1 MTRTLSFAIVAALA
15 FAPKAVAA
23 GRVVSVTSFDGTQL
37 AATLYE
43 PSSRPSPAVVLVH
56 MLGRSK
62 DDWHNIAERLED
74 AGVMVLAID
83 LRGHGRSSGSMA
95 TLQPMVGDVAS
106 AVGWLAARPN
116 ARPGSIAVVGA
127 SLGANLAA
135 LAAADLPSVHA
146 LVLVSP
152 SLDYR
157 GLRLD
162 AATMKKI
169 GDRPVLMLASTQDP
183 YALRTL
189 RELIGDG
196 SGREQRLS
204 NAAAHGTN
212 LLAADSDLARG
223 LVEWLRRISGF

>member
-1 MTRTLSFAIVAALA
+1 MTGRAALA
-15 FAPKAVAA
+15 LAVMFAAATPALAERRSVAL
-23 GRVVSVTSFDGTQL
+23 TSFDGTQL

-43 PSSRPSPAVVLVH
+43 PSSRPSAAVVLVH

-62 DDWHNIAERLED
+62 DDWQSLAERLED
-74 AGVMVLAID
+74 ADIMVLALD
-83 LRGHGRSSGSMA
+83 LRGHGRSAGSMA
-95 TLQPMVGDVAS
+95 TLPPMVGDVAS
-106 AVGWLAARPN
+106 AVAWLAARPN
-116 ARPGSIAVVGA
+116 ARPGAIAIVGA

-146 LVLVSP
+146 LALVSP

-162 AATMKKI
+162 ASTMKKI
-169 GDRPVLMLASTQDP
+169 GDRPVLMLASSQDP

-189 RELIGDG
+189 RDLMASG

-204 NAAAHGTN
+204 NAAAHGTT
-212 LLAADSDLARG
+212 LLAADSDLARA
-223 LVEWLRRISGF
+223 LVEWLRRVSGF

>member
-1 MTRTLSFAIVAALA
+1 MTRTVSFAFVAALA
-15 FAPKAVAA
+15 FAPPAVAA
-23 GRVVSVTSFDGTQL
+23 GRAVSFTSSDGTQL

-95 TLQPMVGDVAS
+95 TLPPMVGDVAS

-116 ARPGSIAVVGA
+116 ARPGSIAIVGA

-162 AATMKKI
+162 AATMKRI
-169 GDRPVLMLASTQDP
+169 GDRPVLMLASTHDP

-189 RELIGDG
+189 RELITAG

-223 LVEWLRRISGF
+223 LVEWLRRFLGF

>member
-1 MTRTLSFAIVAALA
+1 MTQMLAIAFVATLALA
-15 FAPKAVAA
+15 TPARAA
-23 GRVVSVTSFDGTQL
+23 GRSVTFNSGDGTQL
-37 AATLYE
+37 AGTLYE

-62 DDWHNIAERLED
+62 DDWQDVAERLED
-74 AGVMVLAID
+74 AGIMVLALD

-95 TLQPMVGDVAS
+95 TLPPMVGDVAS
-106 AVGWLAARPN
+106 AVAWLAARPN
-116 ARPGSIAVVGA
+116 ARPGSIAIVGA

-169 GDRPVLMLASTQDP
+169 GARPTLMLASMQDP

-189 RELIGDG
+189 RELMTEG

-212 LLAADSDLARG
+212 LLAADSDLARA

>member
-1 MTRTLSFAIVAALA
+1 MTRTVLLACGLAVFCAAPA
-15 FAPKAVAA
+15 DGA
-23 GRVVSVTSFDGTQL
+23 GRPVTFNSFDGTQL
-37 AATLYE
+37 AGTFYE
-43 PSSRPSPAVVLVH
+43 PSSRPAPAVLLVH

-62 DDWHNIAERLED
+62 DDWNNLAERLED
-74 AGVMVLAID
+74 AGLMVLAVD

-106 AVGWLAARPN
+106 AVSWLSSRPT
-116 ARPGSIAVVGA
+116 ARPGSVAIVGA

-135 LAAADLPSVHA
+135 LAAADLPGVHA

-162 AATMKKI
+162 AATMKKV
-169 GDRPVLMLASTQDP
+169 GDRPMLMLASTQDP
-183 YALRTL
+183 YALRTIH
-189 RELIGDG
+189 ELIPGG

-204 NAAAHGTN
+204 TVTGHGTN
-212 LLAADSDLARG
+212 LLAADSDLARS
-223 LVEWLRRISGF
+223 LVEWLRRILGS

>member
-1 MTRTLSFAIVAALA
+1 MTKTLAISLLATLASVTPAL
-15 FAPKAVAA
+15 AA
-23 GRVVSVTSFDGTQL
+23 GRAVTFSSFDGTQL
-37 AATLYE
+37 TATLYE
-43 PSSRPSPAVVLVH
+43 PSSRQSPGVVLVH

-62 DDWHNIAERLED
+62 EDWQNVAERLED
-74 AGVMVLAID
+74 AGIVALAID

-95 TLQPMVGDVAS
+95 TLPPMVGDVAS
-106 AVGWLAARPN
+106 AVAWLASRPN
-116 ARPGSIAVVGA
+116 MRPGAIAVVGA

-135 LAAADLPSVHA
+135 LAAADLPTVQA
-146 LVLVSP
+146 LALVSP

-189 RELIGDG
+189 RELTADAG
-196 SGREQRLS
+196 GREQRLS
-204 NAAAHGTN
+204 NAVGHGTS
-212 LLAADSDLARG
+212 LLAADADSARA
-223 LVEWLRRISGF
+223 LVEWLRRILGF

>member
-1 MTRTLSFAIVAALA
+1 MTQMLAIAFVATLA
-15 FAPKAVAA
+15 FATPARAA
-23 GRVVSVTSFDGTQL
+23 GRSVAFNSVDGTQL

-62 DDWHNIAERLED
+62 DDWQDVAERLED
-74 AGVMVLAID
+74 AGIMVLALD

-106 AVGWLAARPN
+106 AVAWLAARPN

-135 LAAADLPSVHA
+135 LAAVDLPSVHA

-169 GDRPVLMLASTQDP
+169 GDRPVLMLASMQDP

-189 RELIGDG
+189 RELIAEG

-212 LLAADSDLARG
+212 LLAADSDLARA
-223 LVEWLRRISGF
+223 LVEWLRRVLGF

>member
-1 MTRTLSFAIVAALA
+1 MTHIAAIAFVAALA
-15 FAPKAVAA
+15 FAAPALAA
-23 GRVVSVTSFDGTQL
+23 SRPVTLTSFDGTQL

-43 PSSRPSPAVVLVH
+43 PSSRPASGVVLVH

-62 DDWHNIAERLED
+62 DDWEDIAERLED
-74 AGVMVLAID
+74 AGIMALAID

-95 TLQPMVGDVAS
+95 TLPPMVGDVAS
-106 AVGWLAARPN
+106 AVAWLAARPN
-116 ARPGSIAVVGA
+116 ARPGSIAIVGA

-135 LAAADLPSVHA
+135 LAAADSPGVQA

-169 GDRPVLMLASTQDP
+169 GARPVLMMASTQDP
-183 YALRTL
+183 YSLRTI
-189 RELIGDG
+189 RELVAEG

-204 NAAAHGTN
+204 TSTAHGTN
-212 LLAADSDLARG
+212 LLNADSDLARG
-223 LVEWLRRISGF
+223 LVEWLRRLGF

>member
-1 MTRTLSFAIVAALA
+1 MLAIAFVATLALA
-15 FAPKAVAA
+15 TPARAA
-23 GRVVSVTSFDGTQL
+23 GRSVTFNSGDGTQL

-62 DDWHNIAERLED
+62 DDWQDVAERLED
-74 AGVMVLAID
+74 AGIMVLALD

-95 TLQPMVGDVAS
+95 MLPPMVGDVAS
-106 AVGWLAARPN
+106 AVAWLAARPN
-116 ARPGSIAVVGA
+116 ARPGSIAIVGA

-169 GDRPVLMLASTQDP
+169 GARPTLMLASMQDP

-189 RELIGDG
+189 RELMTEG

-212 LLAADSDLARG
+212 LLAADSDLARA